1 MRPLHS
7 SVPGCHGDRLL
18 SCHGNESAL
27 SSLPITCFPK
37 SIPQCICCT
46 STHFTS
52 HQNMDAYMTQS
63 LYLTRGGG
71 LLNSSTC
78 LMHPN
83 GRIDPLLH
91 QNTVLTWLHL
101 KMGYIYTCMVKKKKR
116 TRVYH
121 TTNTLSKKLPAD
133 LCMVTDMR

>member
-1 MRPLHS
+1 
-7 SVPGCHGDRLL
+7 
-18 SCHGNESAL
+18 
-27 SSLPITCFPK
+27 
-37 SIPQCICCT
+37 
-46 STHFTS
+46 
-52 HQNMDAYMTQS
+52 MDAYTTQS
-63 LYLTRGGG
+63 LYLALGGG

-101 KMGYIYTCMVKKKKR
+101 MMGYIYTCMVKKKKKR

-121 TTNTLSKKLPAD
+121 TTNMLSEKPPAD
-133 LCMVTDMR
+133 LYTVTYML